1 MKQRITNFINRVLDV
16 VTYKD
21 RIRLLEKKIKELEKE
36 RQPLIDLKNKYL
48 TEIRVKNM
56 EIGRLNKKV
65 DELKETILN
74 LYDKIGYMKNERFNR
89 EKK

>member
-1 MKQRITNFINRVLDV
+1 MKQKITNFINRVFDV

-48 TEIRVKNM
+48 SELRVKNM
-56 EIGRLNKKV
+56 EIGRLR
-65 DELKETILN
+65 
-74 LYDKIGYMKNERFNR
+74 KNERVNR
-89 EKK
+89 EEK